1 MFAECDEYSLRVLIC
16 VAEEAMQQ
24 STIQEKTK
32 IPAQQLPAII
42 DMLIQAQLIRLDQGL
57 YHLIPD
63 PKELSLYDAL
73 NAIKGWQRWSSCP
86 LEVDDH
92 SEELCPLHR
101 RLENIS
107 ALVERQLRASTVAS
121 LLSDPSQQ
129 RPLCNKLQ

>member
-16 VAEEAMQQ
+16 VAEEPMPQTA
-24 STIQEKTK
+24 IQEKTK
-32 IPAQQLPAII
+32 IPAAQLPAII
-42 DMLIQAQLIRLDQGL
+42 DLLQQSDLVKQKAEL

-63 PKELSLYDAL
+63 ANELSLYDAL
-73 NAIKGWQRWSSCP
+73 NRIKGWQRWSSCP
-86 LEVDDH
+86 LDVDDH

-107 ALVERQLRASTVAS
+107 ALVERQLRASTLAS
-121 LLSDPSQQ
+121 LLTDPSQQ